1 MIERKFVSEKL
12 REFQVQ
18 EYVASTLNKA
28 GHSRIEIKR
37 TPLGEKVIVY
47 TTRPGLI
54 VGRKGEN
61 IKKLTSVLKKK
72 FKMENPQIE
81 IGEIDNP
88 LLDAGSV
95 ADQIV
100 YTFERYG
107 TKRFKF
113 IGYDTLKK
121 IIGAGAMGAEILISG
136 KVPGAR
142 AKSWRFLAGYLKK
155 SGDIAENYILI
166 AKVVAHLKTG
176 SIGVQVRILPPTVVL
191 PDTIKIKEKEKSE
204 VKVEE
209 LKEVPKE
216 LKEVEKEES
225 KEVKKEG
232 RRKRA
237 TKEKYV
243 NSPKKNSKKEI
254 ENANTN
260 KK

>member
-1 MIERKFVSEKL
+1 MIERKFISDKL

-18 EYVASTLNKA
+18 EYIALTLNRA

-37 TPLGEKVIVY
+37 TPLGEKIIVY

-61 IKKLTSVLKKK
+61 IKRLTAVLKKK

-81 IGEIDNP
+81 IGEIENP

-100 YTFERYG
+100 YVFERYG

-113 IGYDTLKK
+113 VGYDTLTKV
-121 IIGAGAMGAEILISG
+121 ISAGAVGAEIIISG

-142 AKSWRFLAGYLKK
+142 AKNWRFSAGYLKK
-155 SGDIAENYILI
+155 SGDISENYML
-166 AKVVAHLKTG
+166 KSNVVAHLKTG
-176 SIGVQVRILPPTVVL
+176 SIGVQVTILHPSVVL
-191 PDTIKIKEKEKSE
+191 PDSITIKEDESKI
-204 VKVEE
+204 KVEE
-209 LKEVPKE
+209 LKEIPEE
-216 LKEVEKEES
+216 LKEVEKEG
-225 KEVKKEG
+225 KEEPEEVEKKE
-232 RRKRA
+232 KKKSQEKEIKKE
-237 TKEKYV
+237 TK
-243 NSPKKNSKKEI
+243 KKTSKKK
-254 ENANTN
+254 T